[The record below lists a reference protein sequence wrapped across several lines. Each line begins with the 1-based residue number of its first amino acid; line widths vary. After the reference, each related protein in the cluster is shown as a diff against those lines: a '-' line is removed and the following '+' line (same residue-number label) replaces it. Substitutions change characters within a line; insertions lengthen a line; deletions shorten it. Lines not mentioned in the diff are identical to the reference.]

1 MQKMNTEL
9 LEIYVIYGSAVFNP
23 CQQIPAVRWA
33 MEEKLTRKQFD
44 VMTCLERKGKGMTQ
58 RELAEAAKMSLG
70 TVNRTLSSLN
80 ELGLVDENGLTGN
93 GFAALE
99 PYRVKRAIFLAA
111 GFGARLVPVTLNTP
125 KALVRVKGARL
136 IDTLLD
142 AVVKAGIEEI
152 YIVRGH
158 LGEQFDQLLY
168 KYPMIR
174 FIENP
179 IYNESNN
186 ISSAMC
192 ARHLLRN
199 AYVLEADLIL
209 YNPDLIRKYQY
220 TSNFLAVP
228 TAETNDWCA
237 ETRNHVIT
245 KLKVGGTDCHHVFGI
260 SYWTDED
267 GGKLYEDIKRVYE
280 MPGGKERY
288 WDQVAL
294 EYCHD
299 RYRVEV
305 RECTFDDLV
314 EVDSFSDLKRL
325 DKTYC

>member
-1 MQKMNTEL
+1 
-9 LEIYVIYGSAVFNP
+9 
-23 CQQIPAVRWA
+23 
-33 MEEKLTRKQFD
+33 MERKLTRKQFD
-44 VMTCLERKGKGMTQ
+44 ILTRVESSGKTMTQ
-58 RELAEAAKMSLG
+58 RELAERTKMSLG
-70 TVNRTLSSLN
+70 SVNRTLNALF
-80 ELGLVDENGLTGN
+80 EMGLIDEKGLTEKGLVT
-93 GFAALE
+93 LE

-125 KALVRVKGARL
+125 KALVRVKGVRM

-152 YIVRGH
+152 YIVRGY

-168 KYPMIR
+168 KYPTIR

-192 ARHLLRN
+192 VRHLLQR
-199 AYVLEADLIL
+199 AYVLEADLVL
-209 YNPDLIRKYQY
+209 FSPELIQKYQY
-220 TSNFLAVP
+220 TSNFLGVP
-228 TAETNDWCA
+228 VTSTDDWCV
-237 ETRNHVIT
+237 ETKNGIIT

-260 SYWTDED
+260 SYWNDED
-267 GGKLYEDIKRVYE
+267 GVKMYEDIKLVYE

-294 EYCHD
+294 EYGQHN
-299 RYRVEV
+299 YRVEV
-305 RECTFDDLV
+305 RECTFDDVV
-314 EVDSFSDLKRL
+314 EIDTFSDLKKIDR
-325 DKTYC
+325 TYC

>member
-1 MQKMNTEL
+1 
-9 LEIYVIYGSAVFNP
+9 
-23 CQQIPAVRWA
+23 
-33 MEEKLTRKQFD
+33 MERKLTRKQFD
-44 VMTCLERKGKGMTQ
+44 ILTRVESSGKTMTQ
-58 RELAEAAKMSLG
+58 RELAERTKMSLG
-70 TVNRTLSSLN
+70 SVNRTLNALF
-80 ELGLVDENGLTGN
+80 EMGLIDEKGLTEKGLVT
-93 GFAALE
+93 LE

-125 KALVRVKGARL
+125 KALVRVKGVRM

-152 YIVRGH
+152 YIVRGY

-168 KYPMIR
+168 KYPTIR

-192 ARHLLRN
+192 VRHLLQR
-199 AYVLEADLIL
+199 AYVLEADLVL
-209 YNPDLIRKYQY
+209 FSPELIQKYQY
-220 TSNFLAVP
+220 TSNFLGVP
-228 TAETNDWCA
+228 VTSTDDWCV
-237 ETRNHVIT
+237 ETKNGIIT

-260 SYWTDED
+260 SYWNDED
-267 GGKLYEDIKRVYE
+267 GVKMYEDIKHVYE

-294 EYCHD
+294 EYCQHN
-299 RYRVEV
+299 YRVEV
-305 RECTFDDLV
+305 RECTFDDVV
-314 EVDSFSDLKRL
+314 EIDTFSDLKKIDR
-325 DKTYC
+325 TYC